1 MVKKIIGL
9 GLVLCMLLTC
19 AIMPASAAAQ
29 LTLEKNSMEDTKY
42 ARGICKTDKYL
53 FLSFDTSIKV
63 YDLKDP
69 VNPTYLTTINSAV
82 STLNQVHGMFIK
94 GDYLL
99 VVYKSS
105 SSRADF
111 IGIYNVSQIN
121 AGETLQRVAESASE
135 TYLFDREMMVTL
147 DGDTLYI
154 LTKDGLNT
162 VDVSL
167 AAIQAAEA
175 KTIKSREDYAAG
187 TIEKV
192 TITNLRVTEK
202 CNRTAALGKLAT
214 YTNTNGVAYGL
225 EVQNKLTLNSAICK
239 SGDYLYYTVT
249 SNYGLFLGMLK
260 VTDSGCE
267 MVGYYP
273 LIDYAGVKADTTPR
287 CSGMVVKG
295 DKVYVLPRVYGNTKN
310 SLHPTVEPGTIKNRM
325 YVLDAA
331 EAKKTGTAATPVPLK
346 YVAHNIIGGTSTTNS
361 IASALAING
370 DQLYIWGSGKNAGVR
385 GIHMYDLNKFA
396 KTYKLEDFTKTRVYN
411 ATGEGFVN
419 TREDHGDMQRG
430 IVISGDIMYSIDYQN
445 GLIIHRMPANEV
457 TAPVVNNGTTNLDV
471 LADGNLKAKTTIT
484 NYSSDD
490 YSGLIIIAHYENVG
504 GIDKLVDLK
513 ATPFSVPAG
522 EIRYEVESEA
532 LAVSAGTSV
541 KAMVWSNW
549 TGIAPIVAPTTI
561 N

>member
-42 ARGICKTDKYL
+42 AKGICKTDKYL
-53 FLSFDTSIKV
+53 FLSFTTSIKV
-63 YDLKDP
+63 YDLQDP
-69 VNPTYLTTINSAV
+69 VNPTYLTTIDSAA
-82 STLNQVHGMFIK
+82 SPKLNEVHGMFIK

-167 AAIQAAEA
+167 AAIQDAEA

-187 TIEKV
+187 EVDIAI
-192 TITNLRVTEK
+192 ITNLPVTEK
-202 CNRTAALGKLAT
+202 CNSATALGMLAT
-214 YTNTNGVAYGL
+214 YTNTNGVAYNL
-225 EVQNKLTLNSAICK
+225 DVQNKLTLNSAICK

-249 SNYGLFLGMLK
+249 SAYGLFLGMLK
-260 VTDSGCE
+260 VTDSACE

-273 LIDYAGVKADTTPR
+273 LIDYAGATVTNSPR

-295 DKVYVLPRVYGNTKN
+295 DKVYVLPRSYASKKVLN
-310 SLHPTVEPGTIKNRM
+310 PTDAPYNQNMM

-331 EAKKTGTAATPVPLK
+331 TAKNTGTAETPVPLTLEK
-346 YVAHNIIGGTSTTNS
+346 YDRIGTSSTDTNTM
-361 IASALAING
+361 AAALAING
-370 DQLYIWGSGKNAGVR
+370 DQLYIWGSGKGTNIR
-385 GIHMYDLNKFA
+385 GIYMYDLTA
-396 KTYKLEDFTKTRVYN
+396 ASFTKTKVFN
-411 ATGEGFVN
+411 PIGLTSFNNDGESN
-419 TREDHGDMQRG
+419 GDMQRG
-430 IVISGDIMYSIDYQN
+430 IVISGDIMYSVDYQN

-561 N
+561 AAE